1 MQIEMPQL
9 GETVAEGTITV
20 WHKAVGD
27 RVAAGDALFEVE
39 TDKASMEV
47 PSISA
52 GILTEIRVPAGQVA
66 PVGAVVGV
74 IAGENAAKDPAP
86 ATERAVGTQA
96 LGVTAT
102 SAAPAAR
109 PASETRPP
117 ASAPISKPARRMTP
131 FTEVVSSSGGYGPAR
146 LSNGVTVTPY
156 ARRLAS
162 ELNVPLSQLKPGNS
176 QRITASVVLAHPR
189 TGSQNRGSPQSVAGQ
204 YEAGM
209 FTVQPV
215 DSMRSA
221 IARRLTE
228 SHTSAPIFHLTMDIE
243 MSGIVARR
251 ARLNASGAE
260 SDKVSI
266 TDILVSHWAAALKA
280 VPAANVVW
288 NGQEILAFSRVD
300 IGVAVALGG
309 GLVSP
314 VLRNA
319 DGMSVAELSK
329 ALQDLTARA
338 RGKRLKESELQ
349 GGVSSVSNLGMYGVR
364 QFDAI
369 INPPQSSILA
379 LGAIQR
385 RPVEDKDGK
394 LLFAP
399 MLTATLTCDHRV
411 IDGALGA
418 QVMAKF
424 QELAQH
430 T

>member
-20 WHKAVGD
+20 WHKVVGD
-27 RVAAGDALFEVE
+27 RVAAGDALFDVE

-47 PSISA
+47 PATSA
-52 GILTEIRVPAGQVA
+52 GILSEIRVNAGEVA

-74 IAGENAAKDPAP
+74 IAGENETDASAQASRRTVSAP
-86 ATERAVGTQA
+86 MT
-96 LGVTAT
+96 
-102 SAAPAAR
+102 
-109 PASETRPP
+109 
-117 ASAPISKPARRMTP
+117 SAPISKQAPEIRPPTSAATSRPARHMTP
-131 FTEVVSSSGGYGPAR
+131 FTEVVSPGRGYGPAR
-146 LSNGVTVTPY
+146 LSNGVSVTPY
-156 ARRLAS
+156 ARRLAA
-162 ELNVPLSQLKPGNS
+162 ELNVPLAQIKTGSS
-176 QRITASVVLAHPR
+176 QRITASVVLAQPR
-189 TGSQNRGSPQSVAGQ
+189 SGGVQGVAGQ
-204 YEAGM
+204 YEAGS
-209 FTVQPV
+209 FVAQPV
-215 DSMRSA
+215 DSMRAA

-243 MSGIVARR
+243 MSGIVGRR
-251 ARLNASGAE
+251 AQLNALSGE
-260 SDKVSI
+260 SAKVSI
-266 TDILVSHWAAALKA
+266 TDMLVSHWAAALKA

-288 NGQEILAFSRVD
+288 SGQEILKFSRVD
-300 IGVAVALGG
+300 IGVAVALDG

-319 DGMSVAELSK
+319 AEMSVAELSR
-329 ALQDLTARA
+329 ALRDLTTRA

-385 RPVEDKDGK
+385 RPLEDKDGK

-399 MLTATLTCDHRV
+399 VLTATLTCDHRV

-418 QVMAKF
+418 QLLAKF

>member
-27 RVAAGDALFEVE
+27 RVAAGDALFDVE

-47 PSISA
+47 PATSA
-52 GILTEIRVPAGQVA
+52 GILSEIRVKAGEAA
-66 PVGAVVGV
+66 PVGAIVGV
-74 IAGENAAKDPAP
+74 IAGENATEVSAQAP
-86 ATERAVGTQA
+86 QRV
-96 LGVTAT
+96 
-102 SAAPAAR
+102 
-109 PASETRPP
+109 
-117 ASAPISKPARRMTP
+117 ASAPTPKQAPEIRPPTSTATLRPARLMTP
-131 FTEVVSSSGGYGPAR
+131 FTEVVSPGRDYGPAR
-146 LSNGVTVTPY
+146 LSNGVSVTPY
-156 ARRLAS
+156 ARRLAA
-162 ELNVPLSQLKPGNS
+162 ELNVPLAQVKTKNS

-189 TGSQNRGSPQSVAGQ
+189 RGGLESVAGQ
-204 YEAGM
+204 YAAGT
-209 FTVQPV
+209 FVAQPV

-243 MSGIVARR
+243 MTGVVGRR
-251 ARLNASGAE
+251 AQLNALSGE
-260 SDKVSI
+260 SAKVSI
-266 TDILVSHWAAALKA
+266 TDMLVSHWAAALKA

-288 NGQEILAFSRVD
+288 SGQEILKFSRVD
-300 IGVAVALGG
+300 IGVAVALDG

-314 VLRNA
+314 VLRDA
-319 DGMSVAELSK
+319 GEMSVAELSK
-329 ALQDLTARA
+329 ALQDLTTRA

-385 RPVEDKDGK
+385 RPLEDKDGK

-399 MLTATLTCDHRV
+399 ILTATLTCDHRV

-418 QVMAKF
+418 QLLAKL
-424 QELAQH
+424 QELAQR

>member
-9 GETVAEGTITV
+9 GETVAEGTITI

-27 RVAAGDALFEVE
+27 RVAAGDALFDVE

-52 GILTEIRVPAGQVA
+52 GILTEIRVNAGEAA
-66 PVGAVVGV
+66 PVGAIVGV
-74 IAGENAAKDPAP
+74 IAGENA
-86 ATERAVGTQA
+86 TEV
-96 LGVTAT
+96 
-102 SAAPAAR
+102 SAQSPQR
-109 PASETRPP
+109 V
-117 ASAPISKPARRMTP
+117 ASAPTPKQAAEIRPPPSAAALRPARLMTP
-131 FTEVVSSSGGYGPAR
+131 FTEVVSPGRGYGPAR
-146 LSNGVTVTPY
+146 LSNGVSVTPY
-156 ARRLAS
+156 ARRLAAQ
-162 ELNVPLSQLKPGNS
+162 LNVPLAQVKTKNS
-176 QRITASVVLAHPR
+176 QHITASAVLAHSR
-189 TGSQNRGSPQSVAGQ
+189 SGGLESVAGQ
-204 YEAGM
+204 YAAGT
-209 FTVQPV
+209 FVAQPV

-243 MSGIVARR
+243 MSGIVTRR
-251 ARLNASGAE
+251 AQLNALSGE
-260 SDKVSI
+260 SAKVSI
-266 TDILVSHWAAALKA
+266 TDMLVSHWAAALKA

-288 NGQEILAFSRVD
+288 SGQEILKFSHVD
-300 IGVAVALGG
+300 IGVAVALDG

-314 VLRNA
+314 VVRNA
-319 DGMSVAELSK
+319 GEMSAAELSK
-329 ALQDLTARA
+329 ALQDLTTRA

-379 LGAIQR
+379 LGAMQR
-385 RPVEDKDGK
+385 RPLEDKDGK
-394 LLFAP
+394 LVFAP

-418 QVMAKF
+418 QLLAKF

>member
-9 GETVAEGTITV
+9 GETVTEGTITI

-27 RVAAGDALFEVE
+27 RVAAGDALFDVE

-52 GILTEIRVPAGQVA
+52 GILTEIRVKAGEVA

-74 IAGENAAKDPAP
+74 VAGENSAEAPTQRSPSPQVASGAP
-86 ATERAVGTQA
+86 ATSTAVTIA
-96 LGVTAT
+96 ATAQT
-102 SAAPAAR
+102 PEIRR
-109 PASETRPP
+109 PAS
-117 ASAPISKPARRMTP
+117 AAISKPKRLMTP
-131 FTEVVSSSGGYGPAR
+131 FTEVVSPSGGYGPAR
-146 LSNGVTVTPY
+146 LSNGVAVTPY
-156 ARRLAS
+156 ARRLAA
-162 ELNVPLSQLKPGNS
+162 ELKVPLAQVKTGSS
-176 QRITASVVLAHPR
+176 QRITASGVLSHPR
-189 TGSQNRGSPQSVAGQ
+189 GGGLQSVAGQ
-204 YEAGM
+204 YEAGA
-209 FTVQPV
+209 FVAQPV

-228 SHTSAPIFHLTMDIE
+228 SHANAPIFHLVMDIE

-251 ARLNASGAE
+251 ARLNASDE
-260 SDKVSI
+260 SGKVSI
-266 TDILVSHWAAALKA
+266 TDMLVSHWAAALKA
-280 VPAANVVW
+280 VSTANVVW
-288 NGQEILAFSRVD
+288 NGQEILKFSRVD
-300 IGVAVALGG
+300 IGVAVALDG

-314 VLRNA
+314 VLRDA
-319 DGMSVAELSK
+319 EGMSVTELSK
-329 ALQDLTARA
+329 ALQDLTKRA
-338 RGKRLKESELQ
+338 RSKRLKESELQ

-399 MLTATLTCDHRV
+399 ILTATLTCDHRV

-418 QVMAKF
+418 QLLAKF

>member
-9 GETVAEGTITV
+9 GETVAEGTITI

-27 RVAAGDALFEVE
+27 RIAAGDALFEVE

-47 PSISA
+47 PAISA
-52 GILTEIRVPAGQVA
+52 GVLTEIRVKAGEAA
-66 PVGAVVGV
+66 PIGAVVGV
-74 IAGENAAKDPAP
+74 IAGENATEEPAQVSQ
-86 ATERAVGTQA
+86 RM
-96 LGVTAT
+96 
-102 SAAPAAR
+102 
-109 PASETRPP
+109 
-117 ASAPISKPARRMTP
+117 ASAPPPNELPQRTLSAAQAPEKRPSTPAAAPRPARHMTP
-131 FTEVVSSSGGYGPAR
+131 FTEVVSPSRNYGPAR
-146 LSNGVTVTPY
+146 LSNGVSVTPY
-156 ARRLAS
+156 ARRLAA
-162 ELNVPLSQLKPGNS
+162 ELNVPLAQLKTGNS

-189 TGSQNRGSPQSVAGQ
+189 GGGLESVAGQ
-204 YEAGM
+204 YQAGS
-209 FTVQPV
+209 FVAQPV
-215 DSMRSA
+215 DSMRAA

-251 ARLNASGAE
+251 ARLNAASGDSA
-260 SDKVSI
+260 KVSI
-266 TDILVSHWAAALKA
+266 TDMLVSHWAAALQA
-280 VPAANVVW
+280 MPAANVVW
-288 NGQEILAFSRVD
+288 SGQEILKFSHVD
-300 IGVAVALGG
+300 IGVAVALDG

-319 DGMSVAELSK
+319 EAMPVAELSK
-329 ALQDLTARA
+329 ALQDLTTRA
-338 RGKRLKESELQ
+338 RSKRLRESELH

-385 RPVEDKDGK
+385 RPMEDKDGK
-394 LLFAP
+394 LQFAP

-418 QVMAKF
+418 QLLAKF

>member
-9 GETVAEGTITV
+9 GETVAEGTITI

-27 RVAAGDALFEVE
+27 RVAAGDALFDVE

-52 GILTEIRVPAGQVA
+52 GILTEIRVNAGEAA
-66 PVGAVVGV
+66 PVGAIVGV
-74 IAGENAAKDPAP
+74 MAGENATEVSAQAAQRVASAP
-86 ATERAVGTQA
+86 TPKQA
-96 LGVTAT
+96 
-102 SAAPAAR
+102 P
-109 PASETRPP
+109 ETRPP
-117 ASAPISKPARRMTP
+117 TSAAALRPARFMTP
-131 FTEVVSSSGGYGPAR
+131 FTEVVSPGRGYGPAR
-146 LSNGVTVTPY
+146 LSNGVSVTPY
-156 ARRLAS
+156 ARRLAA
-162 ELNVPLSQLKPGNS
+162 ELNVPLAQVKTKNS
-176 QRITASVVLAHPR
+176 QHITASAVLAHPR
-189 TGSQNRGSPQSVAGQ
+189 SGGLESVAGQ
-204 YEAGM
+204 YAAGT
-209 FTVQPV
+209 FVAQPV

-251 ARLNASGAE
+251 AQLNALSGE
-260 SDKVSI
+260 SAKVSI
-266 TDILVSHWAAALKA
+266 TDMLVSHWAAALKA

-288 NGQEILAFSRVD
+288 SGQEILKFSRVD
-300 IGVAVALGG
+300 IGVAVALDG

-314 VLRNA
+314 ILRNA
-319 DGMSVAELSK
+319 GEMSVAELSK
-329 ALQDLTARA
+329 ALQDLTTRARA
-338 RGKRLKESELQ
+338 KRLKESELQ

-385 RPVEDKDGK
+385 RPLEDKDGK
-394 LLFAP
+394 LMFAP
-399 MLTATLTCDHRV
+399 ILTATLTCDHRV

-418 QVMAKF
+418 QLLAKL

>member
-9 GETVAEGTITV
+9 GETVAEGTITI

-27 RVAAGDALFEVE
+27 RIAAGDALFEVE

-47 PSISA
+47 PAISA
-52 GILTEIRVPAGQVA
+52 GVLTEIRVKAGEAA

-74 IAGENAAKDPAP
+74 IAGEH
-86 ATERAVGTQA
+86 ATEEPAQAPQRTVTPPPNVLPARAPSATQA
-96 LGVTAT
+96 PQKQPSTA
-102 SAAPAAR
+102 AATAR
-109 PASETRPP
+109 PVRH
-117 ASAPISKPARRMTP
+117 MTP
-131 FTEVVSSSGGYGPAR
+131 FTEVVSPSRNYGPAR
-146 LSNGVTVTPY
+146 LSNGVSVTPY
-156 ARRLAS
+156 ARRLAA
-162 ELNVPLSQLKPGNS
+162 ELNVPLAQIKTGNS
-176 QRITASVVLAHPR
+176 QRITASIVLAHPR
-189 TGSQNRGSPQSVAGQ
+189 GGGLESVAGQ
-204 YEAGM
+204 YPAGS
-209 FTVQPV
+209 FVAQPV

-228 SHTSAPIFHLTMDIE
+228 SHISAPIFHLTMDIE

-251 ARLNASGAE
+251 ARLNAASGDSA
-260 SDKVSI
+260 KVSI
-266 TDILVSHWAAALKA
+266 TDMLVSHWAAALKA
-280 VPAANVVW
+280 MPAANVVW
-288 NGQEILAFSRVD
+288 SGQEILKFSHVD
-300 IGVAVALGG
+300 IGVAVALDG

-319 DGMSVAELSK
+319 EEMPVADLSK
-329 ALQDLTARA
+329 ALQDLTTRA
-338 RGKRLKESELQ
+338 RSKRLRESELH

-385 RPVEDKDGK
+385 RPMEDKDGK
-394 LLFAP
+394 LQFAP

-418 QVMAKF
+418 QLLAKF

>member
-9 GETVAEGTITV
+9 GETVAEGTITI

-27 RVAAGDALFEVE
+27 RVAAGDALFDVE

-52 GILTEIRVPAGQVA
+52 GILTEIRVNAGEAA
-66 PVGAVVGV
+66 PVGAIVGV
-74 IAGENAAKDPAP
+74 IAGENTTEVSAQSPQRAASAP
-86 ATERAVGTQA
+86 TPKQA
-96 LGVTAT
+96 AEIRPPT
-102 SAAPAAR
+102 SAAALR
-109 PASETRPP
+109 PARL
-117 ASAPISKPARRMTP
+117 MTP
-131 FTEVVSSSGGYGPAR
+131 FTEVVSPGRGYGPAR
-146 LSNGVTVTPY
+146 LSNGVSVTPY
-156 ARRLAS
+156 ARRLAA
-162 ELNVPLSQLKPGNS
+162 ELNVPLAQVKTKNS
-176 QRITASVVLAHPR
+176 QHITASAVLAHSR
-189 TGSQNRGSPQSVAGQ
+189 SGGLESVAGQ
-204 YEAGM
+204 YAAGT
-209 FTVQPV
+209 FVAQPV

-251 ARLNASGAE
+251 AQLNALSGE
-260 SDKVSI
+260 SAKVSI
-266 TDILVSHWAAALKA
+266 TDMLVSHWAAALKA

-288 NGQEILAFSRVD
+288 SGQEILKFSRVD
-300 IGVAVALGG
+300 IGVAVAFDG

-314 VLRNA
+314 ILRNA
-319 DGMSVAELSK
+319 GEMSVAELSK
-329 ALQDLTARA
+329 ALQDLTTRA

-379 LGAIQR
+379 LGAMQR
-385 RPVEDKDGK
+385 RPLEDKDGK
-394 LLFAP
+394 LVFAP

-418 QVMAKF
+418 QLLAKF

>member
-9 GETVAEGTITV
+9 GETVAEGTITI

-27 RVAAGDALFEVE
+27 RVAAGDALFDVE

-52 GILTEIRVPAGQVA
+52 GILTEIRVNAGEA
-66 PVGAVVGV
+66 ASVGAIVGV
-74 IAGENAAKDPAP
+74 IAGENAAEVSAQSPQRVASAP
-86 ATERAVGTQA
+86 TPKQA
-96 LGVTAT
+96 PEIRPPT
-102 SAAPAAR
+102 SAATLR
-109 PASETRPP
+109 PARL
-117 ASAPISKPARRMTP
+117 MTP
-131 FTEVVSSSGGYGPAR
+131 FTEVVSPGRGYGPAR
-146 LSNGVTVTPY
+146 LSNGVSVTPY
-156 ARRLAS
+156 ARRLAA
-162 ELNVPLSQLKPGNS
+162 ELNVPLAQVKTKNS
-176 QRITASVVLAHPR
+176 QRITASVVLAH
-189 TGSQNRGSPQSVAGQ
+189 RGSGGSESVAGQ
-204 YEAGM
+204 YAAGT
-209 FTVQPV
+209 FVAQPV

-251 ARLNASGAE
+251 AQLNALSGE
-260 SDKVSI
+260 SAKVSI
-266 TDILVSHWAAALKA
+266 TDMLVSHWAAALKA
-280 VPAANVVW
+280 MPAANVVW
-288 NGQEILAFSRVD
+288 SGQEILKFSRVD
-300 IGVAVALGG
+300 IGVAVALDG

-319 DGMSVAELSK
+319 GEMSVAELSK
-329 ALQDLTARA
+329 ALQDLTTRA

-385 RPVEDKDGK
+385 RPLEDKDGK

-399 MLTATLTCDHRV
+399 ILTATLTCDHRV

-418 QVMAKF
+418 QLLAKL